1 MPLMGALLT
10 FRPLNQAGPRRSN
23 PQDAV
28 VPGQNFLQNT
38 PFVKSPAARKGWISL
53 KPARYRFGGW

>member
-10 FRPLNQAGPRRSN
+10 FRPLNQAGPGRSN

-38 PFVKSPAARKGWISL
+38 PFVKSPAARKAWISL

>member
-38 PFVKSPAARKGWISL
+38 PFVKSPAARKGCKL
-53 KPARYRFGGW
+53 KASDYARKPCP